1 MCMKNDDKAFF
12 ALMVVLVIVFLVG
25 SCKYVAPSVSK
36 AGTEIEQLEELKKQ
50 NKLLEQQNIILTRIA
65 VTLENKK

>member
-1 MCMKNDDKAFF
+1 MTTSKDDTAFY
-12 ALMVVLVIVFLVG
+12 LLVG
-25 SCKYVAPSVSK
+25 ALLFIFCVVSCKYVAPSVSK

-50 NKLLEQQNIILTRIA
+50 NKLLEQQNVILTRIA